1 MELNEKLI
9 DLCTKNFAYYKSKY
23 NKNFFKYVKLFLNG
37 YRRHDR

>member
-23 NKNFFKYVKLFLNG
+23 NKNFSNMLKAVSESF
-37 YRRHDR
+37 